1 MPPLVLVLTPP
12 HARADFLG
20 LDGVEGSAYSDDDLE
35 SRSEL
40 SGGGTLGGGLG
51 GRKIKIQIR
60 GKDEV
65 APSPLGGSGGGGTW
79 GQQQRAQRG
88 SPEAHA
94 RASSRGG
101 EDQWRGDFCGEGGV
115 GEGGGAGGRGSGAG
129 LKGWWGSGAG
139 LKGWWGSVQG

>member
-65 APSPLGGSGGGGTW
+65 APSPLGGSGGGGAPGDSSSALREAARKLTLAPPP
-79 GQQQRAQRG
+79 GVGRTSGGGTSAVRG
-88 SPEAHA
+88 VLG
-94 RASSRGG
+94 R
-101 EDQWRGDFCGEGGV
+101 EGGRV
-115 GEGGGAGGRGSGAG
+115 GGA
-129 LKGWWGSGAG
+129 
-139 LKGWWGSVQG
+139 QGQG

>member
-65 APSPLGGSGGGGTW
+65 APSPLGGSGGGGHLGT
-79 GQQQRAQRG
+79 A
-88 SPEAHA
+88 AA
-94 RASSRGG
+94 RSERQPGSSRSRLLQGWGG
-101 EDQWRGDFCGEGGV
+101 PV
-115 GEGGGAGGRGSGAG
+115 AGGLLR
-129 LKGWWGSGAG
+129 
-139 LKGWWGSVQG
+139 